1 MKASDTRPA
10 YQSKDLERSRKI
22 TIQKI
27 KEIAYKRIA
36 LNQQRTNCDSSK
48 EELIYAMAYN
58 DGVSGLVKD
67 IEIEL
72 EKETQTEEQKS

>member
-1 MKASDTRPA
+1 M
-10 YQSKDLERSRKI
+10 

-27 KEIAYKRIA
+27 KEIAYQRIA
-36 LNQQRTNCDSSK
+36 LNQQRPDYDSSK

-58 DGVSGLVKD
+58 DGVNGLVKD